1 MEIDMKLNT
10 LLSLTSIVLTAF
22 AVVTCYIKTEAV
34 ITMFCFLMAGVL
46 LATSTILDQTDEIKE
61 TLGNIEKQIGELK
74 R

>member
-1 MEIDMKLNT
+1 MKLNT
-10 LLSLTSIVLTAF
+10 LLSLTSIALTAF
-22 AVVTCYIKTEAV
+22 AVVTYCIKTEAS
-34 ITMFCFLMAGVL
+34 ITMFCFLMAGIL